1 MRAFC
6 VLLLALN
13 VVVLL
18 VWTLPAS
25 DPPPAQPPRP
35 ADGSLQLL
43 DEEQA
48 MRSDVGS
55 TGTDEA
61 TTAEAS
67 TTESA
72 GGDSDDDSGS
82 PSPGGTAARECRVAV
97 LDQEEAA
104 GNLADAVTDAGGTAE
119 VNTVSGREWVGFW
132 VYLPDPESV
141 DEAQATMD
149 RLAEEGVSDYGY
161 VGGEGEQQHAVSLGV
176 FSTRERAERRQEDVR
191 ELGYAAEVAER
202 YRTTSRYRVL
212 ARVGSADDLP
222 DGDWREA
229 EDCRAPET

>member
-25 DPPPAQPPRP
+25 DPPPSQPPRP

-43 DEEQA
+43 DEEEA
-48 MRSDVGS
+48 MRSDAGS
-55 TGTDEA
+55 TRTDQGTTSDSSSEDP
-61 TTAEAS
+61 AS
-67 TTESA
+67 
-72 GGDSDDDSGS
+72 GDDGDGGS
-82 PSPGGTAARECRVAV
+82 PSPNTVAARACYAAT
-97 LDQEEAA
+97 LDREEAA
-104 GNLADAVTDAGGTAE
+104 ADLADAVADAGGTAR
-119 VNTVSGREWVGFW
+119 VNAVSEREWIGFW
-132 VYLPDPESV
+132 VYLPGPESV

-176 FSTRERAERRQEDVR
+176 FSTQERAERRQEEVR
-191 ELGYAAEVAER
+191 ALGYAAEVTER
-202 YRTTSRYRVL
+202 YRTTSRFRVL
-212 ARVGSADDLP
+212 AQADSADDLP
-222 DGDWREA
+222 DGEWREA
-229 EDCRAPET
+229 EDCREPGT